1 MLAGSAAHAL
11 ALSKT
16 TSLFEEKE
24 VGHLYVNQGNL

>member
-16 TSLFEEKE
+16 TFEEKE